1 MRGRN
6 RERGKKRGTS
16 EVTLTPEPIQ
26 EIQEQNSEVIS
37 QSPLPPPG
45 IFPTHMYFVDFP
57 DEIEP
62 QLLMVMAQGVY
73 NILLRSQFANIAQH

>member
-6 RERGKKRGTS
+6 RERGRKRGAS

-26 EIQEQNSEVIS
+26 ETQEQISEEVVS

-73 NILLRSQFANIAQH
+73 NILLRSRIF